1 MDDCRQQWV
10 VVDDDEYIYVM
21 LEDRLRALG
30 YEMLKDENGVDA
42 LAVFPV
48 VTYGMLWDIKLR

>member
-48 VTYGMLWDIKLR
+48 VTCGMLWDIKLR

>member
-1 MDDCRQQWV
+1 MGDCRQQWV
-10 VVDDDEYIYVM
+10 VVDDQELIYVM

-30 YEMLKDENGVDA
+30 YDMLKADNGVEG